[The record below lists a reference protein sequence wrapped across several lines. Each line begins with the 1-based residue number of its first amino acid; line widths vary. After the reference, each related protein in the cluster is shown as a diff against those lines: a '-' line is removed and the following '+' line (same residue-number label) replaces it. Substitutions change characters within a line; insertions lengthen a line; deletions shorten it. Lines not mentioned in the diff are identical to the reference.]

1 MPLKLAGL
9 LVTCGTVPSNLL
21 DDALRRQVLAGGS
34 IDTALLECGAPL
46 SEEAYVRAIEQTSGL
61 PAVEAAQLLEV
72 DPRAARLV
80 PAKLAER
87 HCLLPL
93 KEDGRTL
100 HVAVAYPPNV
110 QMLEEIGFLLG
121 RDLNPFVAVEARLR
135 EAIARVYGLPMPAR
149 HAALVALLG
158 PVHAEP
164 EGAPVHS
171 GQVEADEPPAASSEP
186 AAQSPRSAADARA
199 EPGSPPSASS
209 EPTAA
214 VAADEEIQFDTV
226 DEGGAAAA
234 TTPPEPAEPA
244 KPADKRDG
252 SPVALTRD
260 EPDGLASAIERVL
273 AAVEADPRVL
283 QTRPHRKAPRDRV
296 DVAGI
301 ASRIVAVS
309 GGTPALDGQPVQT
322 WTLGKARRELD
333 RAEDRHQIIDVA
345 LRFALKTFDFVASF
359 AVVGGNAVGWT
370 AVTPKGRSDEL
381 VERISLPLDAPS
393 VLRTVLMTRGRYLG
407 PIPSDPLSQSLI
419 AQMGRSEPKAAFLYP
434 VEVRDRPVVIL
445 YGDAVGRPVSD
456 RRVAEL
462 VLFAQRL
469 GPRFERLIIEQKRRL
484 AAAAA
489 EPAAREPKP
498 KPEGGQA
505 IEGPAFSM
513 QPPAL
518 TAAELFA
525 QSPVRRRA
533 RKPASSYG
541 PLLSSPVHA
550 APAPGVSRVA
560 AARASD
566 FGTQLP
572 SMDELF
578 GAADRL
584 VGTDLNER
592 AKALGALCRL
602 PEVAAAVLVARF
614 PGPVLRARVT
624 VAELPAPEELG
635 PVPAALAKMGAPAAR
650 ALAPLLE
657 HRDLDTRYFALLTA
671 ARLAA
676 PALVAPVAQRVFD
689 AHPVIAS
696 AARAALAAMATVPGF
711 EEARQAVREGL
722 SREPETASAAA
733 RALGRLH
740 DVGAIEQLIE
750 LTGTSQKTVAQAAA
764 EALREICKQALG
776 PNPAMW
782 GAWWRTH
789 REKPRAEWL
798 IDALSHRD
806 LDVRV
811 SAIDELVRTYGDNLG
826 FYADAPGLEREMA
839 IGRWHQWWQRA
850 EANPANGGAAAR
862 AG

>member
-9 LVTCGTVPSNLL
+9 LVTSGMVPSNLI
-21 DDALRRQVLAGGS
+21 DDALRRQVLAGGA

-46 SEEAYVRAIEQTSGL
+46 SEEAYVQAIEQASGL
-61 PAVEAAQLLEV
+61 PAVDAGQLLDV
-72 DPRAARLV
+72 DPCAARLV

-93 KEDGRTL
+93 KEEGRTL

-121 RDLNPFVAVEARLR
+121 RDLNPFVGVEARLR

-158 PVHAEP
+158 PVQAEP
-164 EGAPVHS
+164 ESAEARGAQDEADAQPVASAEPSAPV
-171 GQVEADEPPAASSEP
+171 A
-186 AAQSPRSAADARA
+186 
-199 EPGSPPSASS
+199 
-209 EPTAA
+209 
-214 VAADEEIQFDTV
+214 AADEESRFDTI
-226 DEGGAAAA
+226 DEGEAPPPAKA
-234 TTPPEPAEPA
+234 PEPAAKA
-244 KPADKRDG
+244 KPADKSNA
-252 SPVALTRD
+252 SPAVVERD

-273 AAVEADPRVL
+273 AAVEADPRIL
-283 QTRPHRKAPRDRV
+283 QARPHRKAPRDRV

-322 WTLGKARRELD
+322 WTLGRARRELD

-345 LRFALKTFDFVASF
+345 LRFALKTFDFAAAF

-370 AVTPKGRSDEL
+370 AVTPNGRADEL

-407 PIPSDPLSQSLI
+407 PIPNDPLSQSFI
-419 AQMGRSEPKAAFLYP
+419 ANMGRPEPKAAFLYP

-445 YGDAVGRPVSD
+445 YGDAIGRPVSD

-462 VLFAQRL
+462 VLFAQKL
-469 GPRFERLIIEQKRRL
+469 GPRFERLILEQKRRL

-489 EPAAREPKP
+489 GPAAREPKP
-498 KPEGGQA
+498 EGAQA
-505 IEGPAFSM
+505 AETPTFSL
-513 QPPAL
+513 QPPTL

-525 QSPVRRRA
+525 RSPIRRRA
-533 RKPASSYG
+533 RKPASGLG
-541 PLLSSPVHA
+541 PLLPSPVLVT
-550 APAPGVSRVA
+550 PAPGVSRVA

-566 FGTQLP
+566 LGTQLP

-592 AKALGALCRL
+592 AKALGELCRF

-624 VAELPAPEELG
+624 VTDLPAPEDLG

-650 ALAPLLE
+650 ALTPLLE

-671 ARLAA
+671 GKLAA
-676 PALVAPVAQRVFD
+676 PTLVAPVAQRVFD

-711 EEARQAVREGL
+711 EEARQRVRDGLL
-722 SREPETASAAA
+722 SREPETACAAA

-750 LTGTSQKTVAQAAA
+750 LTGTSQKSVAQAAA
-764 EALREICKQALG
+764 EALRE
-776 PNPAMW
+776 
-782 GAWWRTH
+782 
-789 REKPRAEWL
+789 
-798 IDALSHRD
+798 
-806 LDVRV
+806 
-811 SAIDELVRTYGDNLG
+811 
-826 FYADAPGLEREMA
+826 
-839 IGRWHQWWQRA
+839 
-850 EANPANGGAAAR
+850 
-862 AG
+862 